1 MILQIQA
8 TTKLILLVAAHQVAI
23 GILVHH
29 GTLARHGIPVQ
40 QTGIAIG
47 KKIKDHS
54 FKYFFLKEEKIV

>member
-8 TTKLILLVAAHQVAI
+8 TTKLILLVAAHQVVI

-29 GTLARHGIPVQ
+29 GTQARHGIQAQ

-47 KKIKDHS
+47 KK
-54 FKYFFLKEEKIV
+54 

>member
-8 TTKLILLVAAHQVAI
+8 TTKLILLVAVHQAVI

-29 GTLARHGIPVQ
+29 GTQARHGIQVQ

-54 FKYFFLKEEKIV
+54 FKYFFLKEEKIL